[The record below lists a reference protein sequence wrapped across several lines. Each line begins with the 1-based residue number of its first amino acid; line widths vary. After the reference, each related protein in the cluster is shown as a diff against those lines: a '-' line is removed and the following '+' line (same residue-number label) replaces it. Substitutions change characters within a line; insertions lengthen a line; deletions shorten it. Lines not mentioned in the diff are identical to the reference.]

1 MKVGDLVRFTKG
13 HHSQDGL
20 DYCEDWLGTV
30 LDVKPTTVKIQWFSH
45 PFMNVPSV
53 YDEQWWNALDYEPF
67 EVVNELPN
75 R

>member
-1 MKVGDLVRFTKG
+1 MRVGDLVRFAKG

-30 LDVKPTTVKIQWFSH
+30 LTANHRIVKIQWFSH
-45 PFMNVPSV
+45 PFMKGPSV

-67 EVVNELPN
+67 EVVNEN

>member
-1 MKVGDLVRFTKG
+1 MKIGDLVRFTKG

-30 LDVKPTTVKIQWFSH
+30 LTANHRIVKIQWFSH
-45 PFMNVPSV
+45 PFMKGPSV

-67 EVVNELPN
+67 EVINEN